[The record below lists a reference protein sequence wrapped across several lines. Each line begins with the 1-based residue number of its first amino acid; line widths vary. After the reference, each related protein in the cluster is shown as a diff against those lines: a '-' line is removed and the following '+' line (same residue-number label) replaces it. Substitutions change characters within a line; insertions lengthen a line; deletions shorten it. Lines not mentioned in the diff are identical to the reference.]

1 MRLFLRMSFVILLAC
16 SLSAGVYMKQKSHTD
31 AMQIMGQTQPAKDT
45 VQEIWITE
53 QGFRSDNPE
62 QSVIFDQ
69 QKGTMTVLDHQQ
81 KTYFEIPMGQ
91 DMIPGMMEGNE
102 EGAAEMQ
109 QMMSQMM
116 KMDILVEP
124 TGEVKTIHD
133 WPCKKYIMKINMAM
147 GTIENEIWASESL
160 SIDPKLYQQFSS
172 SMFRMMPGMQQSIA
186 KLQEEMKKIKGT
198 QVMTISTN
206 QIMGQKINSTTELVE
221 IKEGK
226 APADLLKIPSG
237 YTKGQ
242 PH

>member
-1 MRLFLRMSFVILLAC
+1 MRLFLRVMFIILLTG

-62 QSVIFDQ
+62 QSVVFDQ

-81 KTYFEIPMGQ
+81 KTYFEIPLGQ
-91 DMIPGMMEGNE
+91 NMMPGMMEGNE

-116 KMDILVEP
+116 KMDVHVEP
-124 TGEVKTIHD
+124 TGEVKTIHN
-133 WPCKKYIMKINMAM
+133 WPCKKYIMKISMAM
-147 GTIENEIWASESL
+147 GTIENEIWASESVPV
-160 SIDPKLYQQFSS
+160 DPELVLQYSS
-172 SMFRMMPGMQQSIA
+172 AMFRMMPGMQESFT
-186 KLQEEMKKIKGT
+186 KLQEEMKKIKGA
-198 QVMTISTN
+198 QVLAVSTN
-206 QIMGQKINSTTELVE
+206 QIMGQTIKSTTELLE
-221 IKEGK
+221 IKEAK
-226 APADLLKIPSG
+226 APADLLTIPSG
-237 YTKGQ
+237 YSKGQ